1 MPFVSDL
8 AGDDAPALMDLH
20 SDRWRSYGELRAAT
34 RAVATALRADDKHL
48 VFLAAANDWATV
60 VALLG
65 ALDAGHA
72 VALVDPSTSAEQLAD
87 LRARYQPELSISS
100 SARADAERL
109 SGDGWTLWLERSGR
123 SPARSLHPDLGV
135 LLSTSGSTGS
145 PKFVR
150 LSLAN
155 LHHNADAIGN
165 VLRITGQ
172 DRSVGHLA
180 LHYSYGLS
188 VLTSHLRAGAA
199 VLLLEHG
206 LTSRTAWDAIRGQQC
221 TSLPGVPYHYEL
233 LRRLDLQKLDVPH
246 LTCLTQ
252 AGGRAKPELIAHFHQ
267 QMRQRGGR
275 FYVMYGQTEAAPR
288 ITTLPSE
295 RLPEKLGSVGLPLPD
310 GRIEIIDDQGR
321 PCPPGETG
329 EVVYCGPNVMLGY
342 AVSRSCL
349 SKDDEMAGRLATGDL
364 GYLDEDGFLFLTG
377 RSSRIAK
384 VFGVRINLDEVEL
397 QAGAELPLAAVAGN
411 DQVRIFVEQATPAQ
425 LDAMRQTVLRRVQMQ
440 PSALR
445 VESIDKLPLKD
456 NGKVDYQALR
466 ATR

>member
-1 MPFVSDL
+1 MPLVSNL
-8 AGDDAPALMDLH
+8 ARDDAPALMDLD
-20 SDRWRSYGELRAAT
+20 SARWRSYGELRAAT
-34 RAVATALRADDKHL
+34 RELATALQADHKHL
-48 VFLAAANDWATV
+48 VFLAAANDWASV
-60 VALLG
+60 VALLA
-65 ALDAGHA
+65 ALEAGHA
-72 VALVDPSTSAEQLAD
+72 VALVDPDTGAAQLAD

-100 SARADAERL
+100 SPRPGAERL
-109 SGDGWTLWLERSGR
+109 GGHGWTVWLERSGG
-123 SPARSLHPDLGV
+123 SPAHGLHPDLAL

-155 LHHNADAIGN
+155 LAHNAAAIGE
-165 VLRITGQ
+165 VLHITAH
-172 DRSVGHLA
+172 DRAVGHLA

-188 VLTSHLRAGAA
+188 VLTSHLRAGAG
-199 VLLLEHG
+199 VLLLAQG
-206 LTSRTAWDAIRGQQC
+206 LTSKTVWNAIRDQRC

-233 LRRLDLQKLDVPH
+233 LRRLDLDKLDVPY
-246 LTCLTQ
+246 LACLTQ
-252 AGGRAKPELIAHFHQ
+252 AGGKARPELIAHFHH
-267 QMRQRGGR
+267 QMRRRGGR

-295 RLPEKLGSVGLPLPD
+295 RLPEKLGSVGPPLPG
-310 GRIEIIDDQGR
+310 GRIEIVDDQAQ
-321 PCPPGETG
+321 PCPPGTPG

-342 AVSRSCL
+342 ALSRACL
-349 SKDDEMAGRLATGDL
+349 SMGDEMGGRLATGDL
-364 GYLDEDGFLFLTG
+364 GYLDDAGFLFLTG

-384 VFGVRINLDEVEL
+384 VFGVRINLDEVEM
-397 QAGAELPLAAVAGN
+397 QAGAELPLAAVDGN

-425 LDAMRQTVLRRVQMQ
+425 LDAMRQMVLQRVQVQ

-445 VESIDKLPLKD
+445 IESIDKLPLKD